1 MKTNSIFDLSTI
13 SQCSKSRLV
22 FSLCLK
28 NRLVFSLCS
37 KSRLVLK
44 TLLQE
49 NGQDLVEYAAV
60 IVIVVLA
67 ITAGMHTLANAINN
81 AMTSVG
87 TYINSQIG

>member
-1 MKTNSIFDLSTI
+1 MKTNVFNLSI
-13 SQCSKSRLV
+13 SRL
-22 FSLCLK
+22 CL
-28 NRLVFSLCS
+28 
-37 KSRLVLK
+37 KSRLVLQ

-81 AMTSVG
+81 AMTNIG
-87 TYINSQIG
+87 TYINQQIG